1 LTIYKE
7 YGRKRIMNIIAIDIG
22 NTNIGVGLFLEG
34 EEQFVKSLPGEA
46 TAELMELLKSTWE
59 MIPVAKSSKEHKRD
73 GVIVASS
80 VKFEWTEKIR
90 DIVKQTIGEKLL
102 LVNEDIPFPIEL
114 SIDEPDKVGI
124 DRVLA
129 ASAAYAVVEHAVV
142 VADFG
147 TAVTID
153 LVDDRGVFCG
163 GVIFPGFEM
172 SANALHNDTVQL
184 PKVTVTK
191 PQWPFGKNTVDAINA
206 GLYYSAVSSLQEI
219 VRRYAE
225 TLGTW
230 PQTIITG
237 SGAKLIKDDCEFI
250 DNYVPDLVI
259 KGIALAYQKYI
270 ESKE

>member
-1 LTIYKE
+1 
-7 YGRKRIMNIIAIDIG
+7 MNLIAIDIG
-22 NTNIGVGLFLEG
+22 NTNIGIGLFLNDQ
-34 EEQFVKSLPGEA
+34 EQFIKSLPGEA
-46 TAELMELLKSTWE
+46 TAELTELLKSTWE
-59 MIPVAKSSKEHKRD
+59 MIPVAKSSKEGKRD

-80 VKFEWTEKIR
+80 VNPAWTEIIR
-90 DIVKQTIGEKLL
+90 DIAKQTLDEKVL
-102 LVNEDIPFPIEL
+102 LVNKDIPYPIEL
-114 SIDEPDKVGI
+114 SLNDPESIGT

-129 ASAAYAVVEHAVV
+129 ASAAYAVVEQAVV

-153 LVDDRGVFCG
+153 LVDDRGIFCG

-172 SANALHNDTVQL
+172 SANALHNNTAQL

-191 PQWPFGKNTVDAINA
+191 PKWPFGKNTVDAINA
-206 GLYYSAVSSLQEI
+206 GLYYSAISSLQEI

-225 TLGTW
+225 TLGAW

-237 SGAKLIKDDCEFI
+237 SGAKLIVDDCEFV

-259 KGIALAYQKYI
+259 KGIALAYRKFI
-270 ESKE
+270 ESRE

>member
-1 LTIYKE
+1 
-7 YGRKRIMNIIAIDIG
+7 MNIIAIDIG
-22 NTNIGVGLFLEG
+22 NTNIGIGLFLKS
-34 EEQFVKSLPGEA
+34 EEQFVKSLPGKDV
-46 TAELMELLKSTWE
+46 AELTELLKSTWE
-59 MIPVAKSSKEHKRD
+59 MIPVVKSSKEGKRD

-80 VKFEWTEKIR
+80 VKPEWTELVR
-90 DIVKQTIGEKLL
+90 NIVKQATGEKVLL
-102 LVNEDIPFPIEL
+102 IGKDIPFPIEL

-129 ASAAYAVVEHAVV
+129 ASAAYAVAEHAVAI
-142 VADFG
+142 ADFG

-172 SANALHNDTVQL
+172 SANALHNDTAQL

-191 PQWPFGKNTVDAINA
+191 PEWPFGKNTVDAINA
-206 GLYYSAVSSLQEI
+206 GLYYSAISALQEI

-225 TLGTW
+225 VLGTW

-259 KGIALAYQKYI
+259 KGIALAYQKFI
-270 ESKE
+270 ESRE

>member
-1 LTIYKE
+1 
-7 YGRKRIMNIIAIDIG
+7 MNLIAIDIG
-22 NTNIGVGLFLEG
+22 NTNIGVGLFLNG
-34 EEQFVKSLPGEA
+34 EERFVKSLPGEA
-46 TAELMELLKSTWE
+46 TTELTELLKSTWE
-59 MIPVAKSSKEHKRD
+59 MIPVAKSSKEDKRD
-73 GVIVASS
+73 GVIVISS
-80 VKFEWTEKIR
+80 VKPDWTKLVR
-90 DIVKQTIGEKLL
+90 DIAKQTLGENIL
-102 LVNEDIPFPIEL
+102 LVGKDVPFPMEL
-114 SIDEPDKVGI
+114 SVTEPETVGT

-129 ASAAYAVVEHAVV
+129 ASAAYAVVEQAVA

-172 SANALHNDTVQL
+172 SANALHNHTAQL

-191 PQWPFGKNTVDAINA
+191 PKWPFGKNTPDAINT
-206 GLYYSAVSSLQEI
+206 GLYYSAVSALQEI

-225 TLGTW
+225 TLGAW

-237 SGAKLIKDDCEFI
+237 SGAKLIKDDCDFV
-250 DNYVPDLVI
+250 DNYVPNLVI
-259 KGIALAYQKYI
+259 KGIALAYKKYI

>member
-1 LTIYKE
+1 
-7 YGRKRIMNIIAIDIG
+7 MNLIAIDIG
-22 NTNIGVGLFLEG
+22 NTNIGVGLFLKG
-34 EEQFVKSLPGEA
+34 EEQFVKSVSGEA
-46 TAELMELLKSTWE
+46 TVELTDLLKSTWE
-59 MIPVAKSSKEHKRD
+59 MIPVARSSREGKRD

-80 VKFEWTEKIR
+80 VKPAWTELVR
-90 DIVKQTIGEKLL
+90 NIVKQTTGEKML
-102 LVNEDIPFPIEL
+102 LVGKDIPFPIEI

-129 ASAAYAVVEHAVV
+129 ASAAYAVAEHAVA

-172 SANALHNDTVQL
+172 SANALHNDTAQL
-184 PKVTVTK
+184 PKVTVTR
-191 PQWPFGKNTVDAINA
+191 PEWPFGKNTVDAINA
-206 GLYYSAVSSLQEI
+206 GLYYSAISSLQEI

-237 SGAKLIKDDCEFI
+237 SGAKLIKDDCEFV

-259 KGIALAYQKYI
+259 KGIALAYQKFI

>member
-1 LTIYKE
+1 
-7 YGRKRIMNIIAIDIG
+7 MNLIAIDIG
-22 NTNIGVGLFLEG
+22 NTNIGVGLFLKG
-34 EEQFVKSLPGEA
+34 EEQFVKSVSGEA
-46 TAELMELLKSTWE
+46 TAELTELLKTTWE
-59 MIPVAKSSKEHKRD
+59 MIPVAERSTENKRD

-80 VKFEWTEKIR
+80 VKPAWTQAVR
-90 DIVKQTIGEKLL
+90 DIAQKTLDEKLL
-102 LVNEDIPFPIEL
+102 LVGKDIPYPIEL
-114 SIDEPDKVGI
+114 SIDEKDKVGS
-124 DRVLA
+124 DRILA
-129 ASAAYAVVEHAVV
+129 ASAAYAVVEQAVA

-172 SANALHNDTVQL
+172 SANALHNDTAQL
-184 PKVTVTK
+184 PRVTVTK

-225 TLGTW
+225 TLGAW

-237 SGAKLIKDDCEFI
+237 SGAKLIKDDCEFV
-250 DNYVPDLVI
+250 DNYVPNLVV
-259 KGIALAYQKYI
+259 KGIALAYHKFI
-270 ESKE
+270 ESRE

>member
-1 LTIYKE
+1 
-7 YGRKRIMNIIAIDIG
+7 MNLIAIDIG
-22 NTNIGVGLFLEG
+22 NTNIGMGLFLKG
-34 EEQFVKSLPGEA
+34 EEQFVKSLPGKDI
-46 TAELMELLKSTWE
+46 AELTELLKSTWE
-59 MIPVAKSSKEHKRD
+59 MIPVAKSSKEGKRD

-80 VKFEWTEKIR
+80 VKPEWSELVRK
-90 DIVKQTIGEKLL
+90 IVKQTTGEKVLL
-102 LVNEDIPFPIEL
+102 IGKDIPFPIEL
-114 SIDEPDKVGI
+114 SINEVDKVGT

-172 SANALHNDTVQL
+172 SANALHNDTSQL

-191 PQWPFGKNTVDAINA
+191 PDWPFGKNTVDAINA

-225 TLGTW
+225 TLGNW

-237 SGAKLIKDDCEFI
+237 SGAKLIKDDCEFV
-250 DNYVPDLVI
+250 DNYVPNLVI
-259 KGIALAYQKYI
+259 KGIALAYKKFI
-270 ESKE
+270 ESRE

>member
-1 LTIYKE
+1 
-7 YGRKRIMNIIAIDIG
+7 MNLIAIDIG
-22 NTNIGVGLFLEG
+22 NTNIGIGLFLKG
-34 EEQFVKSLPGEA
+34 EEQFVKSVPSEA
-46 TAELMELLKSTWE
+46 TAELTELLKSIWE
-59 MIPVAKSSKEHKRD
+59 MIPVAKRSKEGKRD

-80 VKFEWTEKIR
+80 VKLASTELVR
-90 DIVKQTIGEKLL
+90 NIVKQTTGEKML
-102 LVNEDIPFPIEL
+102 LVGKDVPFPIEL
-114 SIDEPDKVGI
+114 SVNEPDKVGT
-124 DRVLA
+124 DRVIA
-129 ASAAYAVVEHAVV
+129 ASAAYAVVEHAVA

-172 SANALHNDTVQL
+172 SADALHNDTAQL

-191 PQWPFGKNTVDAINA
+191 PQWPFGKNTIEAINA
-206 GLYYSAVSSLQEI
+206 GLYYSAISSLQEI

-225 TLGTW
+225 VLGTW

-259 KGIALAYQKYI
+259 KGIALAYQKYL
-270 ESKE
+270 ETRE

>member
-1 LTIYKE
+1 
-7 YGRKRIMNIIAIDIG
+7 MNIIAIDIG
-22 NTNIGVGLFLEG
+22 NTNISIGLYLKD

-46 TAELMELLKSTWE
+46 TAEMTELLKSTWE
-59 MIPVAKSSKEHKRD
+59 MIPVVKSSKEGKRD
-73 GVIVASS
+73 GVIVVSS
-80 VKFEWTEKIR
+80 VKPAWTEIVC
-90 DIVKQTIGEKLL
+90 DIAKNELGEKLL
-102 LVNEDIPFPIEL
+102 LINKDIPYPIEL
-114 SIDEPDKVGI
+114 SINEPQSIGT
-124 DRVLA
+124 DRILA
-129 ASAAYAVVEHAVV
+129 ASAAYAVTEHAVV

-172 SANALHNDTVQL
+172 SANALHNGTAQL
-184 PKVTVTK
+184 PKVTVKK
-191 PQWPFGKNTVDAINA
+191 PQWPFGKNTIEAINA

-259 KGIALAYQKYI
+259 KGIVLAYRKYI
-270 ESKE
+270 EEKK

>member
-1 LTIYKE
+1 
-7 YGRKRIMNIIAIDIG
+7 MNLIAIDIG
-22 NTNIGVGLFLEG
+22 NTNIGIGLFLKG
-34 EEQFVKSLPGEA
+34 EEQFVKSVSGDA
-46 TAELMELLKSTWE
+46 TAELTELLKSTWE
-59 MIPVAKSSKEHKRD
+59 MIPVAKSSKEGKRD
-73 GVIVASS
+73 GVIAVSS
-80 VKFEWTEKIR
+80 VKPAWTDVVR
-90 DIVKQTIGEKLL
+90 DIAKQTIGENIHLIGS
-102 LVNEDIPFPIEL
+102 EIPFPIEL
-114 SIDEPDKVGI
+114 AIEHPENVGT

-129 ASAAYAVVEHAVV
+129 ASAAYAVVEQAVA

-172 SANALHNDTVQL
+172 AANALHNDTAQL

-191 PQWPFGKNTVDAINA
+191 PKWPFGKNTADAINA
-206 GLYYSAVSSLQEI
+206 GLYYSAISSLQEI

-225 TLGTW
+225 TIGTW
-230 PQTIITG
+230 PQLVITG

-250 DNYVPDLVI
+250 DNYVPNLVI

>member
-1 LTIYKE
+1 
-7 YGRKRIMNIIAIDIG
+7 MNLIAIDIG
-22 NTNIGVGLFLEG
+22 NTNIGVGLFLNG
-34 EEQFVKSLPGEA
+34 EEQFVKSVPGEA
-46 TAELMELLKSTWE
+46 TAELTELLKSTWE
-59 MIPVAKSSKEHKRD
+59 MIPVAKRSKEGKRD
-73 GVIVASS
+73 GAIVASS
-80 VKFEWTEKIR
+80 VKPAWTEVVRK
-90 DIVKQTIGEKLL
+90 IVKQTLGENMMLIGK
-102 LVNEDIPFPIEL
+102 DIPYPIEI
-114 SIDEPDKVGI
+114 SIAEPEKIGS

-129 ASAAYAVVEHAVV
+129 ASAAYAVVEQAVA

-172 SANALHNDTVQL
+172 SANALHNDTAQL

-191 PQWPFGKNTVDAINA
+191 PEWPFGKNTVDAINA

-225 TLGTW
+225 TIGAW
-230 PQTIITG
+230 PQTVITG
-237 SGAKLIKDDCEFI
+237 SGAKLIKDDCDFV

-259 KGIALAYQKYI
+259 KGISLAYRKYI
-270 ESKE
+270 ESRE